1 MNYPHGSPYKSTR
14 LVPLLIMLIFTGWL
28 VANDFLLKYKSPI
41 EEELSKYFNQK
52 VFIANLIYL
61 PPNFIIIQNI
71 YIVKKEEPQPQP
83 SYSIKS
89 IALTLS
95 LKDTV
100 RKRMFAVSGIHIS
113 EPKITVLSQSKK
125 SLPERILFMN
135 ESIKNFL
142 DKFQYLKTGEP
153 TKFVMR
159 GGLLSF
165 VKGGKSL
172 AHMSIDKL
180 EIQQQAYILCSGSVR
195 LDSQKDALM
204 DYRFEGHLDKDVFS
218 IDNLEL
224 EMKNFYSRLVG
235 ALGIDAVR
243 LKGYSSYGRLSKYSE
258 SFEEEAK
265 GVLSKIKKLLKYQVK
280 PASRMFWAS
289 TQGDINITDLNCM
302 IKFSPQKISI
312 EDLTFSL
319 NNVPVNLKASY
330 LFSEPALLNFRLS
343 SFACQPELQRS
354 NNPKAFDIELSA
366 SQSKKIFNGKIGC
379 IFVRKVKNKTSREE
393 TEAEFK
399 NLALEL
405 DKHKELKFGSEEAG
419 FFYKS
424 NNNLYK
430 IILKDLLGA
439 IKLAD
444 KKIQFIKLQSAFYD
458 GSLVA
463 DGQLDLSSFPPKSY
477 FNLLM
482 KKVSANELKSLYRY
496 FSSFSGKLDS
506 QIHITGLANLSLRGN
521 LVINNGYLEDIR
533 FFNWLADFFD
543 IQEFKKIYFQELSTD
558 FAVNNN
564 VSALGAIK
572 LKAERI
578 NLGGN
583 FNLYEDGLVSGR
595 FSLALAK
602 DLLGASEKFKP
613 LLRLIKQ
620 DSEHINF
627 DFQLSGVF
635 EAMNFKWLESDF
647 KTSLKDLLPASME
660 KGLEDQI
667 ETAVESIQT
676 N

>member
-1 MNYPHGSPYKSTR
+1 
-14 LVPLLIMLIFTGWL
+14 MLILTSWL

-52 VFIANLIYL
+52 VFIANLIYI

-71 YIVKKEEPQPQP
+71 YIVKKEKPQIQP

-95 LKDTV
+95 LKDTIK
-100 RKRMFAVSGIHIS
+100 KRIFAVSGIHIS
-113 EPKITVLSQSKK
+113 EPRITVLSQSKK

-153 TKFVMR
+153 TKFVIK
-159 GGLLSF
+159 GGLLTF
-165 VKGGKSL
+165 VKSGKSL

-195 LDSQKDALM
+195 LDNQKNALM

-224 EMKNFYSRLVG
+224 EMENFYSRLVG

-258 SFEEEAK
+258 SFEEEAE
-265 GVLSKIKKLLKYQVK
+265 GVLSKIKKLLKYQPK
-280 PASRMFWAS
+280 PPSQMFWAS
-289 TQGDINITDLNCM
+289 AQGDINIANLDCM

-312 EDLTFSL
+312 EDLTCSL
-319 NNVPVNLKASY
+319 NNMPIDLKASY

-343 SFACQPELQRS
+343 SFAFQPELQRA
-354 NNPKAFDIELSA
+354 NNPKAFDIELSV
-366 SQSKKIFNGKIGC
+366 SQSKNIFSGKTRLV
-379 IFVRKVKNKTSREE
+379 FARKVKNKTSREK
-393 TEAEFK
+393 TAAEFK
-399 NLALEL
+399 NLSLEFNNY
-405 DKHKELKFGSEEAG
+405 KELRFGSEEAN
-419 FFYKS
+419 FSYES
-424 NNNLYK
+424 NNNLYQIK
-430 IILKDLLGA
+430 FSDLLGA

-458 GSLVA
+458 GSLIA
-463 DGQLDLSSFPPKSY
+463 DGQLDLSSFPPKSS

-482 KKVSANELKSLYRY
+482 KKVSANELKSIYKY

-506 QIHITGLANLSLRGN
+506 QIHISGYPDLILNGN
-521 LVINNGYLEDIR
+521 LIINNGYLEDIR

-564 VSALGAIK
+564 VSSLDAIK

-583 FNLYEDGLVSGR
+583 FNLYEDGLVSGK

-620 DSEHINF
+620 DSDHINF
-627 DFQLSGVF
+627 DFQLSGIF

-647 KTSLKDLLPASME
+647 KKGFKDLLPASME